1 MREATGMQQKSK
13 KASKGKGTKSNLRTP
28 IVVVMGHV
36 DHGKTSLL
44 DKIRGTAVA
53 KGEAGLITQHIG
65 ATEVPLDVVQEFCG
79 SRFGNEMQIPGLLF
93 IDTPGHHAFT
103 SMRSRGGSLADLA
116 VLIVDVNEGFQ
127 PQTIESLNIL
137 KRFKTPFVVAANK
150 MDRIGGWHSV
160 ANSPFSKSIKA
171 QNERVT
177 EVLDTRIY
185 ELVGELYK
193 YGFDADRYDRISDFT
208 RTIGIVPISAI
219 TGEGVPDLLLVL
231 VGLAQRFLKE
241 NLKLTASGP
250 GVGTILEVKE
260 EKGLGTTL
268 DVILYNG
275 EFNAG
280 DTIIVGTA
288 HEPTITKIRALLKPK
303 PLAEIRSEERF
314 LPVKNVV
321 AASGVKVAAPK
332 LENALAGSTIRV
344 VANAEE
350 AEILSKEL
358 KSELEAVRIDAEAE
372 GVILK
377 ADTIGSLE
385 ALVGELKAKN
395 IAIHFADV
403 GPISRRDV
411 IRAAAIKDPLLATIL
426 AFNVDI
432 LPDAINEIQKTSVPV
447 FSSDIIYTILE
458 SYEQWMDEQKM
469 KMEQER
475 LEAVIRPGAV
485 RLLPDC
491 VFRQSK
497 PAIVGVQIIGGVV
510 RTQVNLM
517 REDGANVGEVKGIQA
532 RNENVGSATVGQ
544 EVAISIDGPTVGR
557 QIHEGDILYVN
568 IPEKHARIV
577 ELELAPRLA
586 QDERE
591 VLEKFLEIKRKKDP
605 FWGR

>member
-1 MREATGMQQKSK
+1 MQQKSK
-13 KASKGKGTKSNLRTP
+13 KASKSKGNESNLRTP

-36 DHGKTSLL
+36 DHGKTTLL

-65 ATEVPLDVVQEFCG
+65 ATEVPLNVIQDFCG
-79 SRFGNEMQIPGLLF
+79 SHFGNEMQIPGLLF

-127 PQTIESLNIL
+127 PQTIESLSIL
-137 KRFKTPFVVAANK
+137 KRYKTPFVVAANK
-150 MDRIGGWHSV
+150 MDRIGGWHPT
-160 ANSPFSKSIKA
+160 ANAPFATSLKA

-177 EVLDTRIY
+177 EVLDTRLY

-193 YGFDADRYDRISDFT
+193 YGFDGDRYDRIGDFT
-208 RTIGIVPISAI
+208 RTVGIVPISAV
-219 TGEGVPDLLLVL
+219 TGEGVPDLLMILA
-231 VGLAQRFLKE
+231 GLAQRFLKD
-241 NLKLTASGP
+241 NLKLTATGP

-260 EKGLGTTL
+260 EKGLGVTL

-275 EFNAG
+275 EFNSG
-280 DTIIVGTA
+280 DTVIVGTA
-288 HEPTITKIRALLKPK
+288 HEPVVTKIRALLKPK

-314 LPVKNVV
+314 LPVKHVA
-321 AASGVKVAAPK
+321 AASGVKISAPK
-332 LENALAGSTIRV
+332 IENALAGSTIRV
-344 VANAEE
+344 VSSPEE
-350 AEILSKEL
+350 VEALSMEL
-358 KSELEAVRIDAEAE
+358 KSELEAVRIDTENE

-377 ADTIGSLE
+377 SDTLGSLE
-385 ALVGELKAKN
+385 ALVGELKARN
-395 IAIHFADV
+395 IPIHFADV

-411 IRAAAIKDPLLATIL
+411 IKAAAINDPLLSAVL
-426 AFNVDI
+426 GFNVDI
-432 LPDAINEIQKTSVPV
+432 LPDAITEIQKTNVPV
-447 FSSDIIYTILE
+447 FSSEIIYSIIE
-458 SYEQWMDEQKM
+458 NYEKWVEDQKM
-469 KMEQER
+469 KIEQER

-485 RLLPDC
+485 RILPDC

-497 PAIVGVQIIGGVV
+497 PAVVGVQVIGGIV

-517 REDGANVGEVKGIQA
+517 REDGANVGVVKGIQA
-532 RNENVGSATVGQ
+532 HNENQGSATVGQ

-577 ELELAPRLA
+577 EMELKPKLA
-586 QDERE
+586 EDERE
-591 VLEKFLEIKRKKDP
+591 VLEDFLEIKRKKDP

>member
-1 MREATGMQQKSK
+1 MQQQKSK
-13 KASKGKGTKSNLRTP
+13 KASKAKGNASNLRTP

-36 DHGKTSLL
+36 DHGKTTLL

-65 ATEVPLDVVQEFCG
+65 ATEVPLGVVQEFCG
-79 SRFGNEMQIPGLLF
+79 SHFGAEFQIPGLLF

-127 PQTIESLNIL
+127 PQTIESLSIL

-150 MDRIGGWHSV
+150 MDRIGGWHPISN
-160 ANSPFSKSIKA
+160 APFAKSLKA
-171 QNERVT
+171 QNDRVT
-177 EVLDTRIY
+177 EVLDTRVY

-193 YGFDADRYDRISDFT
+193 YGFDGDRYDRIPDFT
-208 RTIGIVPISAI
+208 KTVGIVPISAV
-219 TGEGVPDLLLVL
+219 TGEGVPDLLMVL
-231 VGLAQRFLKE
+231 VGLAQRFLKD

-280 DTIIVGTA
+280 DTVIVGTA
-288 HEPTITKIRALLKPK
+288 HEPVVTKIRALLKPK

-314 LPVKNVV
+314 LPVKHVV
-321 AASGVKVAAPK
+321 AASGVKVSAPK

-344 VANAEE
+344 VTSSEDAE
-350 AEILSKEL
+350 ALSKEL
-358 KSELEAVRIDAEAE
+358 KLELEAVRIDTENE

-385 ALVGELKAKN
+385 ALVGELKAKS
-395 IAIHFADV
+395 IPIHYADV

-411 IRAAAIKDPLLATIL
+411 IRASAINDPLLSAIWG
-426 AFNVDI
+426 FNVAI
-432 LPDAINEIQKTSVPV
+432 LPDAISEIQKTSVPV
-447 FSSDIIYTILE
+447 FSSDIIYSIIE
-458 SYEQWMDEQKM
+458 NYETWVEEQKM
-469 KMEQER
+469 KIEQER
-475 LEAVIRPGAV
+475 LEAVIRPGAF

-517 REDGANVGEVKGIQA
+517 RDDGANVGTVKGIQA
-532 RNENVGSATVGQ
+532 HNENVGSASVGQ

-577 ELELAPRLA
+577 ELELKPKLA
-586 QDERE
+586 EDERE
-591 VLEKFLEIKRKKDP
+591 VLEDFLEIKRKKDP

>member
-1 MREATGMQQKSK
+1 MQQKSK
-13 KASKGKGTKSNLRTP
+13 KAGKAKGKQSNLRTP

-36 DHGKTSLL
+36 DHGKTTLL

-65 ATEVPLDVVQEFCG
+65 ATEVPLDVVQDFCG
-79 SRFGNEMQIPGLLF
+79 SHFGKEIEIPGLLF

-127 PQTIESLNIL
+127 PQTIESLSIL

-150 MDRIGGWHSV
+150 MDRIGGWHTTTN
-160 ANSPFSKSIKA
+160 APFAKSLKV
-171 QNERVT
+171 QSERVS
-177 EVLDTRIY
+177 EILDTRLY

-193 YGFDADRYDRISDFT
+193 YGFDADRYDRITDFT
-208 RTIGIVPISAI
+208 RTVGIVPISAI
-219 TGEGVPDLLLVL
+219 TGEGVPDLLMIL
-231 VGLAQRFLKE
+231 VGLAQRFLKD
-241 NLKLTASGP
+241 NLQLTATGP

-275 EFNAG
+275 EFFAG
-280 DTIIVGTA
+280 DTVIVGTSR
-288 HEPTITKIRALLKPK
+288 EPLVTKIRALLKPK

-314 LPVKNVV
+314 LPVKHVS
-321 AASGVKVAAPK
+321 AASGVKVSAPK
-332 LENALAGSTIRV
+332 LDNALAGSTIRV
-344 VANAEE
+344 VSNPDEVE
-350 AEILSKEL
+350 ALSLEL
-358 KSELEAVRIDAEAE
+358 KSELDAVRIDTESE
-372 GVILK
+372 GLIIK
-377 ADTIGSLE
+377 SDTIGSLE
-385 ALVGELKAKN
+385 ALVGELKARD
-395 IAIHFADV
+395 IHIHYADV

-411 IRAAAIKDPLLATIL
+411 IRAAAINDPLLSAIL
-426 AFNVDI
+426 GFNVDI
-432 LPDAINEIQKTSVPV
+432 LPDALNEIQKTNVPV
-447 FSSDIIYTILE
+447 FSSDIIYTIIE
-458 SYEQWMDEQKM
+458 SYERWVEDQKN

-485 RLLPDC
+485 RILPDC

-497 PAIVGVQIIGGVV
+497 PAVVGVQVIGGIV

-517 REDGANVGEVKGIQA
+517 REDGANVGVIKGIQA
-532 RNENVGSATVGQ
+532 HNENQGSATVGQ

-577 ELELAPRLA
+577 ELELKPKLA
-586 QDERE
+586 EDERE
-591 VLEKFLEIKRKKDP
+591 VLENFLEIKRKKDP

>member
-1 MREATGMQQKSK
+1 MQQKSK
-13 KASKGKGTKSNLRTP
+13 KTSKSKGNESSLRTP

-36 DHGKTSLL
+36 DHGKTTLL

-65 ATEVPLDVVQEFCG
+65 ATEVPLNVIQDFFG
-79 SRFGNEMQIPGLLF
+79 SHFGNEMQIPGLLF

-127 PQTIESLNIL
+127 PQTIESLSIL
-137 KRFKTPFVVAANK
+137 KRYKTPFVVAANK
-150 MDRIGGWHSV
+150 MDRIGGWHPT
-160 ANSPFSKSIKA
+160 ANAPFATSLKA

-177 EVLDTRIY
+177 EVLDTRLY

-193 YGFDADRYDRISDFT
+193 YGFDGDRYDRIGDFT
-208 RTIGIVPISAI
+208 RTVGIVPISAV
-219 TGEGVPDLLLVL
+219 TGEGVPDLLMILA
-231 VGLAQRFLKE
+231 GLAQRFLKD
-241 NLKLTASGP
+241 NLKLTATGP

-260 EKGLGTTL
+260 EKGLGVTL

-275 EFNAG
+275 EFNTG
-280 DTIIVGTA
+280 DTVIIGTA
-288 HEPTITKIRALLKPK
+288 HEPVVTKIRALLKPR

-314 LPVKNVV
+314 LPVKHVA
-321 AASGVKVAAPK
+321 AASGVKISAPK
-332 LENALAGSTIRV
+332 IENALAGSTIRV
-344 VANAEE
+344 VTSPEE
-350 AEILSKEL
+350 VEALSMEL
-358 KSELEAVRIDAEAE
+358 KSELEAVRIDTENE

-377 ADTIGSLE
+377 SDTLGSLE
-385 ALVGELKAKN
+385 ALVGELKARN
-395 IAIHFADV
+395 IPIHFADV

-411 IRAAAIKDPLLATIL
+411 IKAAAINDPLLSAVL
-426 AFNVDI
+426 GFNVDI
-432 LPDAINEIQKTSVPV
+432 LPDAITEIQKTNVPV
-447 FSSDIIYTILE
+447 FSSEIIYSIIE
-458 SYEQWMDEQKM
+458 NYEKWVEDQKM
-469 KMEQER
+469 KIEQER

-485 RLLPDC
+485 RILPDC

-497 PAIVGVQIIGGVV
+497 PAVVGVQVIGGIV

-517 REDGANVGEVKGIQA
+517 REDGANVGVVKGIQA
-532 RNENVGSATVGQ
+532 HNENQGSATVGQ

-577 ELELAPRLA
+577 EMELKPKLA
-586 QDERE
+586 EDERE
-591 VLEKFLEIKRKKDP
+591 VLENFLEIKRKKDP

>member
-1 MREATGMQQKSK
+1 MQQKSK
-13 KASKGKGTKSNLRTP
+13 KAGKAKGKQSNLRTP

-36 DHGKTSLL
+36 DHGKTTLL

-65 ATEVPLDVVQEFCG
+65 ATEVPLDVVQDFCG
-79 SRFGNEMQIPGLLF
+79 SHFGKEIEIPGLLF

-127 PQTIESLNIL
+127 PQTIESLSIL

-150 MDRIGGWHSV
+150 MDRIGGWHTTTN
-160 ANSPFSKSIKA
+160 APFAKSLKV
-171 QNERVT
+171 QSERVS
-177 EVLDTRIY
+177 EILDTRLY

-193 YGFDADRYDRISDFT
+193 YGFDADRYDRITDFT
-208 RTIGIVPISAI
+208 RTVGIVPISAI
-219 TGEGVPDLLLVL
+219 TGEGVPDLLMIL
-231 VGLAQRFLKE
+231 VGLAQRFLKD
-241 NLKLTASGP
+241 NLQLTATGP

-275 EFNAG
+275 EFFAG
-280 DTIIVGTA
+280 DTVIVGTSR
-288 HEPTITKIRALLKPK
+288 EPLVTKIRALLKPK

-314 LPVKNVV
+314 LPVKHVS
-321 AASGVKVAAPK
+321 AASGVKVSAPK
-332 LENALAGSTIRV
+332 LDNALAGSTIRV
-344 VANAEE
+344 VSNPDEVE
-350 AEILSKEL
+350 ALSLEL
-358 KSELEAVRIDAEAE
+358 KSELDAVRIDTESE
-372 GVILK
+372 GLIIK
-377 ADTIGSLE
+377 SDTIGSLE
-385 ALVGELKAKN
+385 ALVGELKARD
-395 IAIHFADV
+395 IHIHYADV

-411 IRAAAIKDPLLATIL
+411 IRAAAINDPLLSAIL
-426 AFNVDI
+426 GFNVDI
-432 LPDAINEIQKTSVPV
+432 LPDALNEILKTNVPV
-447 FSSDIIYTILE
+447 FSSDIIYTIIE
-458 SYEQWMDEQKM
+458 SYERWVEDQKN

-485 RLLPDC
+485 RILPDC

-497 PAIVGVQIIGGVV
+497 PAVVGVQVIGGIV

-517 REDGANVGEVKGIQA
+517 REDGANVGVIKGIQA
-532 RNENVGSATVGQ
+532 HNENQGSATVGQ
-544 EVAISIDGPTVGR
+544 EVAVSIDGPTVGR

-577 ELELAPRLA
+577 ELELKPKLA
-586 QDERE
+586 EDERE
-591 VLEKFLEIKRKKDP
+591 VLENFLEIKRKKDP

>member
-1 MREATGMQQKSK
+1 MQQKSK
-13 KASKGKGTKSNLRTP
+13 KAGKAKGKQSNLRTP

-36 DHGKTSLL
+36 DHGKTTLL

-65 ATEVPLDVVQEFCG
+65 ATEVPLDVVQDFCG
-79 SRFGNEMQIPGLLF
+79 SHFGKEIEIPGLLF

-127 PQTIESLNIL
+127 PQTIESLSIL

-150 MDRIGGWHSV
+150 MDRIGGWHTTTN
-160 ANSPFSKSIKA
+160 APFAKSLKV
-171 QNERVT
+171 QSERVT
-177 EVLDTRIY
+177 EVLDTRLY

-193 YGFDADRYDRISDFT
+193 YGFDADRYDRITDFT
-208 RTIGIVPISAI
+208 RTVGIVPISAI
-219 TGEGVPDLLLVL
+219 TGEGVPDLLMIL
-231 VGLAQRFLKE
+231 VGLAQRFLKD
-241 NLKLTASGP
+241 NLQLTATGP

-275 EFNAG
+275 EFFAG
-280 DTIIVGTA
+280 DTVIVGTSR
-288 HEPTITKIRALLKPK
+288 EPLVTKIRALLKPK
-303 PLAEIRSEERF
+303 PLTEIRSEERF
-314 LPVKNVV
+314 MPVKHVS
-321 AASGVKVAAPK
+321 AASGVKVSAPK
-332 LENALAGSTIRV
+332 LDNALAGSTIRV
-344 VANAEE
+344 VSNPDEVE
-350 AEILSKEL
+350 ALSLEL
-358 KSELEAVRIDAEAE
+358 KSELDAVRIDTENE
-372 GVILK
+372 GLIIK
-377 ADTIGSLE
+377 SDTIGSLE
-385 ALVGELKAKN
+385 ALVGELKARD
-395 IAIHFADV
+395 IHIHYADV

-411 IRAAAIKDPLLATIL
+411 IRAAAINDPLLSAIL
-426 AFNVDI
+426 GFNVDI
-432 LPDAINEIQKTSVPV
+432 LPDALNEIQKTNVPV
-447 FSSDIIYTILE
+447 FSSDIIYTIIE
-458 SYEQWMDEQKM
+458 SYERWVEDQKN

-485 RLLPDC
+485 RILPDC

-497 PAIVGVQIIGGVV
+497 PAVVGVQVIGGIV

-517 REDGANVGEVKGIQA
+517 REDGANVGVIKGIQA
-532 RNENVGSATVGQ
+532 HNENQGSATVGQ

-577 ELELAPRLA
+577 ELELKPKLA
-586 QDERE
+586 EDERE
-591 VLEKFLEIKRKKDP
+591 VLENFLEIKRKKDP

>member
-1 MREATGMQQKSK
+1 MQQKSK
-13 KASKGKGTKSNLRTP
+13 KAGKAKGKQSNLRTP

-36 DHGKTSLL
+36 DHGKTTLL

-65 ATEVPLDVVQEFCG
+65 ATEVPLDVVQDFCG
-79 SRFGNEMQIPGLLF
+79 SHFGKEIEIPGLLF

-127 PQTIESLNIL
+127 PQTIESLSIL

-150 MDRIGGWHSV
+150 MDRIGGWHTTTN
-160 ANSPFSKSIKA
+160 APFAKSLKV
-171 QNERVT
+171 QSERVS
-177 EVLDTRIY
+177 EILDTRLY

-193 YGFDADRYDRISDFT
+193 YGFDADRYDRITDFT
-208 RTIGIVPISAI
+208 RTVGIVPISAI
-219 TGEGVPDLLLVL
+219 TGEGVPDLLMIL
-231 VGLAQRFLKE
+231 VGLAQRFLKD
-241 NLKLTASGP
+241 NLQLTATGP

-275 EFNAG
+275 EFFAG
-280 DTIIVGTA
+280 DTVIVGTSR
-288 HEPTITKIRALLKPK
+288 EPLVTKIRALLKPK

-314 LPVKNVV
+314 LPVKHVS
-321 AASGVKVAAPK
+321 AASGVKVSAPK
-332 LENALAGSTIRV
+332 LDNALAGSTIRV
-344 VANAEE
+344 VSNPDEVE
-350 AEILSKEL
+350 ALSLEL
-358 KSELEAVRIDAEAE
+358 KSELDAVRIDTENE
-372 GVILK
+372 GLIIK
-377 ADTIGSLE
+377 SDTIGSLE
-385 ALVGELKAKN
+385 ALVGELKARD
-395 IAIHFADV
+395 IHIHYADL

-411 IRAAAIKDPLLATIL
+411 IRAAAINDPLLSAIL
-426 AFNVDI
+426 GFNVDI
-432 LPDAINEIQKTSVPV
+432 LPDALNEIQKTNVPV
-447 FSSDIIYTILE
+447 FSSDIIYTIIE
-458 SYEQWMDEQKM
+458 SYERWVEDQKN

-485 RLLPDC
+485 RILPDC

-497 PAIVGVQIIGGVV
+497 PAVVGVQVIGGIV

-517 REDGANVGEVKGIQA
+517 REDGANVGVIKGIQA
-532 RNENVGSATVGQ
+532 HNENQGSATVGQ

-577 ELELAPRLA
+577 ELELKPKLA
-586 QDERE
+586 EDERE
-591 VLEKFLEIKRKKDP
+591 VLENFLEIKRKKDP

>member
-1 MREATGMQQKSK
+1 MQQKSK
-13 KASKGKGTKSNLRTP
+13 KASKTKGAMSNLRTP

-36 DHGKTSLL
+36 DHGKTTLL

-53 KGEAGLITQHIG
+53 EGEAGYITQHIG
-65 ATEVPLDVVQEFCG
+65 ATEVPLSVVQDFCG
-79 SRFGNEMQIPGLLF
+79 SHFGAEMQVPGLLF

-127 PQTIESLNIL
+127 PQTIESLSIL

-150 MDRIGGWHSV
+150 MDRIGGWLPV
-160 ANSPFSKSIKA
+160 KNAPFSKSIKA
-171 QNERVT
+171 QSARVT
-177 EVLDTRIY
+177 EELDKRIY

-193 YGFDADRYDRISDFT
+193 YGFDGDRYDRITDFT
-208 RTIGIVPISAI
+208 RTIGIVPISAV
-219 TGEGVPDLLLVL
+219 TGEGVPDLLMIL
-231 VGLAQRFLKE
+231 VGLAQRFLRE

-250 GVGTILEVKE
+250 GIGTILEVKE
-260 EKGLGTTL
+260 ERGLGTTL

-275 EFNAG
+275 EISAG
-280 DTIIVGTA
+280 DTVIVGTA
-288 HEPTITKIRALLKPK
+288 RDPVVTKIRALLKPK
-303 PLAEIRSEERF
+303 PLAEIRSDERF
-314 LPVKNVV
+314 TPVKHVV
-321 AASGVKVAAPK
+321 AASGIKVAAPK

-344 VANAEE
+344 VSSTEE
-350 AEILSKEL
+350 IEALSKEL
-358 KSELEAVRIDAEAE
+358 RSELEAVRIDTEQE
-372 GVILK
+372 GVVLK

-385 ALVGELKAKN
+385 ALVGELGAKK
-395 IAIHFADV
+395 ILIHYADV

-411 IRAAAIKDPLLATIL
+411 IRAGAIKDPLLSVIMG
-426 AFNVDI
+426 FNVDI
-432 LPDAINEIQKTSVPV
+432 LPDALSEIQRADVPV
-447 FSSDIIYTILE
+447 FSSNIIYSIIE
-458 SYEQWMDEQKM
+458 NYEQWLEEQKM
-469 KMEQER
+469 RIEQER

-497 PAIVGVQIIGGVV
+497 PAIVGVQVIGGVI

-517 REDGANVGEVKGIQA
+517 REDGANVGVVKGIQA
-532 RNENVGSATVGQ
+532 HNENAGSATVGQ

-577 ELELAPRLA
+577 ELELKPKLSE
-586 QDERE
+586 DERE
-591 VLEKFLEIKRKKDP
+591 VLDNFLDIKRKKDA

>member
-1 MREATGMQQKSK
+1 MQQKSK
-13 KASKGKGTKSNLRTP
+13 KTSKSKGNESSLRTP

-36 DHGKTSLL
+36 DHGKTTLL

-65 ATEVPLDVVQEFCG
+65 ATEVPLNVIQDFCG
-79 SRFGNEMQIPGLLF
+79 SHFGNEMQIPGLLF

-127 PQTIESLNIL
+127 PQTIESLSIL
-137 KRFKTPFVVAANK
+137 KRYKTPFVVAANK
-150 MDRIGGWHSV
+150 MDRIGGWHPT
-160 ANSPFSKSIKA
+160 ANAPFATSLKA

-177 EVLDTRIY
+177 EVLDTRLY

-193 YGFDADRYDRISDFT
+193 YGFDGDRYDRIGDFT
-208 RTIGIVPISAI
+208 RTVGIVPISAV
-219 TGEGVPDLLLVL
+219 TGEGVPDLLMILA
-231 VGLAQRFLKE
+231 GLAQRFLKD
-241 NLKLTASGP
+241 NLKLTATGP

-260 EKGLGTTL
+260 EKGLGVTL

-275 EFNAG
+275 EFNSG
-280 DTIIVGTA
+280 DTVIVGTA
-288 HEPTITKIRALLKPK
+288 HEPVVTKIRALLKPK

-314 LPVKNVV
+314 LPVKHVA
-321 AASGVKVAAPK
+321 AASGVKISAPK
-332 LENALAGSTIRV
+332 IENALAGSTIRV
-344 VANAEE
+344 VTSPEE
-350 AEILSKEL
+350 VEALSLEL
-358 KSELEAVRIDAEAE
+358 KSELEAVRIDTENE

-377 ADTIGSLE
+377 SDTLGSLE
-385 ALVGELKAKN
+385 ALVGELKARK
-395 IAIHFADV
+395 IPIHYADV

-411 IRAAAIKDPLLATIL
+411 IKAAAINDPLLSAVMG
-426 AFNVDI
+426 FNVDI
-432 LPDAINEIQKTSVPV
+432 LPDAITEIQKTNVPV
-447 FSSDIIYTILE
+447 FSSEIIYSIIE
-458 SYEQWMDEQKM
+458 NYEKWVEDQKM
-469 KMEQER
+469 KIEQER

-485 RLLPDC
+485 RILPDC

-497 PAIVGVQIIGGVV
+497 PAVVGVQVIGGIV

-517 REDGANVGEVKGIQA
+517 REDGANVGVVKGIQA
-532 RNENVGSATVGQ
+532 HNENQGSATVGQ

-577 ELELAPRLA
+577 EMELKPKLA
-586 QDERE
+586 EDERE
-591 VLEKFLEIKRKKDP
+591 VLEDFLEIKRKKDP

>member
-1 MREATGMQQKSK
+1 MQPKSK
-13 KASKGKGTKSNLRTP
+13 KASKSKGNESSLRTP

-36 DHGKTSLL
+36 DHGKTTLL

-65 ATEVPLDVVQEFCG
+65 ATEVPLNVIQDFCG
-79 SRFGNEMQIPGLLF
+79 SHFGNEMQIPGLLF

-127 PQTIESLNIL
+127 PQTIESLSIL
-137 KRFKTPFVVAANK
+137 KRYKTPFVVAANK
-150 MDRIGGWHSV
+150 MDRIGGWHPT
-160 ANSPFSKSIKA
+160 ANAPFATSLKA

-177 EVLDTRIY
+177 EELDTRLY

-193 YGFDADRYDRISDFT
+193 YGFDGDRYDRIGDFT
-208 RTIGIVPISAI
+208 RTVGIVPISAV
-219 TGEGVPDLLLVL
+219 TGEGVPDLLMILA
-231 VGLAQRFLKE
+231 GLAQRFLKD
-241 NLKLTASGP
+241 NLKLTATGP

-260 EKGLGTTL
+260 EKGLGVTL

-275 EFNAG
+275 EFNSG
-280 DTIIVGTA
+280 DTVIVGTA
-288 HEPTITKIRALLKPK
+288 HEPVVTKIRALLKPK

-314 LPVKNVV
+314 LPVKHVA
-321 AASGVKVAAPK
+321 AASGVKISAPK
-332 LENALAGSTIRV
+332 IENALAGSTIRV
-344 VANAEE
+344 VTSPEE
-350 AEILSKEL
+350 VEALSMEL
-358 KSELEAVRIDAEAE
+358 KSELEAVRIDTENE

-377 ADTIGSLE
+377 SDTLGSLE
-385 ALVGELKAKN
+385 ALVGELKARK
-395 IAIHFADV
+395 IPIHYADV

-411 IRAAAIKDPLLATIL
+411 IKAAAINDPLLSAVMG
-426 AFNVDI
+426 FNVDI
-432 LPDAINEIQKTSVPV
+432 LPDAITEIQKTNVPV
-447 FSSDIIYTILE
+447 FSSEIIYSIIE
-458 SYEQWMDEQKM
+458 NYEKWVEDQKM

-485 RLLPDC
+485 RILPDC

-497 PAIVGVQIIGGVV
+497 PAVVGVQVIGGIV

-517 REDGANVGEVKGIQA
+517 REDGANVGVVKGIQA
-532 RNENVGSATVGQ
+532 HNENQGSATVGQ

-577 ELELAPRLA
+577 EMELKPKLA
-586 QDERE
+586 EDERE
-591 VLEKFLEIKRKKDP
+591 VLEDFLEIKRKKDP

>member
-1 MREATGMQQKSK
+1 MQQKSK
-13 KASKGKGTKSNLRTP
+13 RASKASGTDSNLRTP

-36 DHGKTSLL
+36 DHGKTTLL

-53 KGEAGLITQHIG
+53 KGEAGRITQHIG
-65 ATEVPLDVVQEFCG
+65 ATEVPLVVVQEFCG
-79 SRFGNEMQIPGLLF
+79 SHFGAEFQVPGLLF

-116 VLIVDVNEGFQ
+116 VLIVDINEGFQ
-127 PQTIESLNIL
+127 PQTIESLTIL

-150 MDRIGGWHSV
+150 MDRIGGWLPV
-160 ANSPFSKSIKA
+160 PNAPFARSLKA
-171 QNERVT
+171 QSNRVV
-177 EVLDTRIY
+177 EELDTRLY

-193 YGFDADRYDRISDFT
+193 YGFDADRYDRIPDFT
-208 RTIGIVPISAI
+208 RTVGIVPISAI
-219 TGEGVPDLLLVL
+219 TGEGVPDLLLIL
-231 VGLAQRFLKE
+231 VGLAQKFLKD

-260 EKGLGTTL
+260 ERGLGTTL

-275 EFNAG
+275 EFKSG
-280 DTIIVGTA
+280 DTVIVGTA
-288 HEPTITKIRALLKPK
+288 HEPVITKIRALLKPK

-314 LPVKNVV
+314 LPVKHVV

-332 LENALAGSTIRV
+332 LESALAGSTIRV
-344 VANAEE
+344 VVSSEDIDVLTEE
-350 AEILSKEL
+350 I
-358 KSELEAVRIDAEAE
+358 KSELEAVRIDTENE

-395 IAIHFADV
+395 ISIHFADV

-411 IRAAAIKDPLLATIL
+411 IRAAAIRDPLYSTIL
-426 AFNVDI
+426 AFNVAI
-432 LPDAINEIQKTSVPV
+432 LPDALSEIQKTNVPV

-458 SYEQWMDEQKM
+458 SYDGWVEEQKM
-469 KMEQER
+469 RMEQER

-497 PAIVGVQIIGGVV
+497 PAIVGVQVIGGVV

-517 REDGANVGEVKGIQA
+517 REDGANVGAVKGIQA
-532 RNENVGSATVGQ
+532 HNENQSSATVGQ

-577 ELELAPRLA
+577 ELELKSRLSE
-586 QDERE
+586 DERE
-591 VLEKFLEIKRKKDP
+591 VLESFLEIKRKKDA

>member
-1 MREATGMQQKSK
+1 MQQKSK
-13 KASKGKGTKSNLRTP
+13 KSGKGMGNDSNLRTP

-36 DHGKTSLL
+36 DHGKTTLL

-65 ATEVPLDVVQEFCG
+65 ATEVPLNVVQDFCG
-79 SRFGNEMQIPGLLF
+79 SRFGGEFQVPGLLF

-116 VLIVDVNEGFQ
+116 VLIVDLNEGFQ
-127 PQTIESLNIL
+127 PQTIESLGIL

-150 MDRIGGWHSV
+150 MDRIGGWRPTPN
-160 ANSPFSKSIKA
+160 APFAKSMKA
-171 QNERVT
+171 QSERVV
-177 EVLDTRIY
+177 EELDTRIY

-193 YGFDADRYDRISDFT
+193 YGFDGDRYDRIPDFT
-208 RTIGIVPISAI
+208 KTVGIVPISAV
-219 TGEGVPDLLLVL
+219 TGEGVPDLLLIL
-231 VGLAQRFLKE
+231 VGLAQKFLKE
-241 NLKLTASGP
+241 NLKLTSSGP

-260 EKGLGTTL
+260 ERGLGTTL

-275 EFNAG
+275 EFRSG
-280 DTIIVGTA
+280 DTVIVGTA
-288 HEPTITKIRALLKPK
+288 HEPVITKIRALLKPK

-314 LPVKNVV
+314 LPVKHVV
-321 AASGVKVAAPK
+321 AASGVKVSAPK

-344 VANAEE
+344 VASPEE
-350 AEILSKEL
+350 IETLTQEL
-358 KSELEAVRIDAEAE
+358 KSELEAVRVDAEVE

-395 IAIHFADV
+395 VAIHFADV

-411 IRAAAIKDPLLATIL
+411 IRAAAIKDPLLSVIL
-426 AFNVDI
+426 AFNVEI
-432 LPDAINEIQKTSVPV
+432 LPDAISEIQKTNVPV
-447 FSSDIIYTILE
+447 FPSDIIYTIIENYDAWL
-458 SYEQWMDEQKM
+458 DEQKM
-469 KMEQER
+469 RIEQER

-497 PAIVGVQIIGGVV
+497 PAIVGVQVVGGIV

-532 RNENVGSATVGQ
+532 HNENVGSATVGQ

-577 ELELAPRLA
+577 ELELKPKLA
-586 QDERE
+586 EDERE
-591 VLEKFLEIKRKKDP
+591 VLEDFLEIKRKKDP

>member
-1 MREATGMQQKSK
+1 MQPKSK
-13 KASKGKGTKSNLRTP
+13 KASKSKGNESSLRTP

-36 DHGKTSLL
+36 DHGKTTLL

-65 ATEVPLDVVQEFCG
+65 ATEVPLEVIQDFCG
-79 SRFGNEMQIPGLLF
+79 SHFGNEMQIPGLLF

-127 PQTIESLNIL
+127 PQTIESLSIL
-137 KRFKTPFVVAANK
+137 KRYKTPFVVAANK
-150 MDRIGGWHSV
+150 MDRIGGWHPT
-160 ANSPFSKSIKA
+160 ANAPFATSLKA

-177 EVLDTRIY
+177 EVLDTRLY

-193 YGFDADRYDRISDFT
+193 YGFDGDRYDRIGDFT
-208 RTIGIVPISAI
+208 RTVGIVPISAV
-219 TGEGVPDLLLVL
+219 TGEGVPDLLMILA
-231 VGLAQRFLKE
+231 GLAQRFLKD
-241 NLKLTASGP
+241 NLKLTATGP

-260 EKGLGTTL
+260 EKGLGVTL

-275 EFNAG
+275 EFNTG
-280 DTIIVGTA
+280 DTVIVGTA
-288 HEPTITKIRALLKPK
+288 HEPVVTKIRALLKPK

-314 LPVKNVV
+314 LPVKHVA
-321 AASGVKVAAPK
+321 AASGVKISAPK
-332 LENALAGSTIRV
+332 IENALAGSTIRV
-344 VANAEE
+344 VSSPEE
-350 AEILSKEL
+350 VEALSMEL
-358 KSELEAVRIDAEAE
+358 KSELEAVRIDTENE

-377 ADTIGSLE
+377 SDTLGSLE
-385 ALVGELKAKN
+385 ALVGELKARK
-395 IAIHFADV
+395 IPIHFADV

-411 IRAAAIKDPLLATIL
+411 IKAAAINDPLLSAVMG
-426 AFNVDI
+426 FNVDI
-432 LPDAINEIQKTSVPV
+432 LPDAITEIQKTNVPV
-447 FSSDIIYTILE
+447 FSSEIIYSIIE
-458 SYEQWMDEQKM
+458 NYEKWVEDQKM
-469 KMEQER
+469 KIEQER

-485 RLLPDC
+485 RILPDC

-497 PAIVGVQIIGGVV
+497 PAVVGVQVIGGIV

-517 REDGANVGEVKGIQA
+517 REDGANVGVVKGIQA
-532 RNENVGSATVGQ
+532 HNENQGSATVGQ

-577 ELELAPRLA
+577 EMELKPKLA

-591 VLEKFLEIKRKKDP
+591 VLEDFLEIKRKKDP

>member
-1 MREATGMQQKSK
+1 MQQKSK
-13 KASKGKGTKSNLRTP
+13 KASKSKGNESNLRTP

-36 DHGKTSLL
+36 DHGKTTLL

-65 ATEVPLDVVQEFCG
+65 ATEVPLNVIQDFCG
-79 SRFGNEMQIPGLLF
+79 SHFGNEMQIPGLLF

-127 PQTIESLNIL
+127 PQTIESLSIL
-137 KRFKTPFVVAANK
+137 KRYKTPFVVAANK
-150 MDRIGGWHSV
+150 MDRIGGWHPT
-160 ANSPFSKSIKA
+160 ANAPFATSLKA

-177 EVLDTRIY
+177 EVLDTRLY

-193 YGFDADRYDRISDFT
+193 YGFDGDRYDRIGDFT
-208 RTIGIVPISAI
+208 RTVGIVPISAV
-219 TGEGVPDLLLVL
+219 TGEGVPDLLMILA
-231 VGLAQRFLKE
+231 GLAKRFLKD
-241 NLKLTASGP
+241 NLKLTATGP

-260 EKGLGTTL
+260 EKGLGVTL

-275 EFNAG
+275 EFNSG
-280 DTIIVGTA
+280 DTVIVGTA
-288 HEPTITKIRALLKPK
+288 HEPVVTKIRALLKPK

-314 LPVKNVV
+314 LPVKHVA
-321 AASGVKVAAPK
+321 AASGVKISAPK
-332 LENALAGSTIRV
+332 IENALAGSTIRV
-344 VANAEE
+344 VSSPEE
-350 AEILSKEL
+350 VEALSLEL
-358 KSELEAVRIDAEAE
+358 KSELEAVRIDTENE

-377 ADTIGSLE
+377 SDTLGSLE
-385 ALVGELKAKN
+385 ALVGELKARN
-395 IAIHFADV
+395 IHIHFADV

-411 IRAAAIKDPLLATIL
+411 IRAAAINDPLLSAVL
-426 AFNVDI
+426 GFNVDI
-432 LPDAINEIQKTSVPV
+432 LPDAITEIQKTNVPV
-447 FSSDIIYTILE
+447 FSSEIIYSIIE
-458 SYEQWMDEQKM
+458 NYEKWVEDQKM
-469 KMEQER
+469 KIEQER

-485 RLLPDC
+485 RILQDC

-497 PAIVGVQIIGGVV
+497 PAVVGVQVIGGIV

-517 REDGANVGEVKGIQA
+517 REDGANVGVVKGIQA
-532 RNENVGSATVGQ
+532 HNENQGSATVGQ

-577 ELELAPRLA
+577 EMELKPKLA
-586 QDERE
+586 EDERE
-591 VLEKFLEIKRKKDP
+591 VLEDFLEIKRKKDP

>member
-1 MREATGMQQKSK
+1 MQQKSK
-13 KASKGKGTKSNLRTP
+13 KARKGNESNLRTP

-65 ATEVPLDVVQEFCG
+65 ATEVPLGVVQEFCG
-79 SRFGNEMQIPGLLF
+79 SRFGGEMQVPGLLF

-127 PQTIESLNIL
+127 PQTIESLTIL
-137 KRFKTPFVVAANK
+137 KRFKTPFVIAANK
-150 MDRIGGWHSV
+150 MDRIGGWHAV
-160 ANSPFSKSIKA
+160 TNAPFAKSIKT
-171 QNERVT
+171 QNDRVIET
-177 EVLDTRIY
+177 LDTNIY

-208 RTIGIVPISAI
+208 RTVGIVPISAI
-219 TGEGVPDLLLVL
+219 TGEGVPDLLMVL

-275 EFNAG
+275 EFNSG

-288 HEPTITKIRALLKPK
+288 HEPIITKIRALLKPK
-303 PLAEIRSEERF
+303 PLAEIRSDERF
-314 LPVKNVV
+314 LPVKHVV

-332 LENALAGSTIRV
+332 LENALAGSSIRV
-344 VANAEE
+344 VTTAEE
-350 AEILSKEL
+350 AEVLSKEL

-385 ALVGELKAKN
+385 ALVGELKAKK
-395 IAIHFADV
+395 IAIHYADV

-411 IRAAAIKDPLLATIL
+411 IRAAAIKDPLLASIL
-426 AFNVDI
+426 AFNVTI
-432 LPDAINEIQKTSVPV
+432 LPDAMSEIQKTNVPV
-447 FSSDIIYTILE
+447 FCSDIIYSILE
-458 SYEQWMDEQKM
+458 SYEQWMENQKM
-469 KMEQER
+469 RIEQER

-497 PAIVGVQIIGGVV
+497 PAIVGVQIIGGVI
-510 RTQVNLM
+510 RTQLNLM

-577 ELELAPRLA
+577 ELELKPKLA
-586 QDERE
+586 EDERE

>member
-1 MREATGMQQKSK
+1 MQPKSK
-13 KASKGKGTKSNLRTP
+13 KASKSKGNESSLRTP

-36 DHGKTSLL
+36 DHGKTTLL

-65 ATEVPLDVVQEFCG
+65 ATEVPLDVIQDFCG
-79 SRFGNEMQIPGLLF
+79 SHFGNEMHIPGLLF

-127 PQTIESLNIL
+127 PQTIESLSIL
-137 KRFKTPFVVAANK
+137 KRYKTPFVVAANK
-150 MDRIGGWHSV
+150 MDRIGGWHPT
-160 ANSPFSKSIKA
+160 ANAPFATSLKA

-177 EVLDTRIY
+177 EVLDTRLY

-193 YGFDADRYDRISDFT
+193 YGFDGDRYDRIGDFT
-208 RTIGIVPISAI
+208 RTVGIVPISAV
-219 TGEGVPDLLLVL
+219 TGEGVPDLLMILA
-231 VGLAQRFLKE
+231 GLAQRFLKD
-241 NLKLTASGP
+241 NLKLTATGP

-260 EKGLGTTL
+260 EKGLGVTL

-275 EFNAG
+275 EFNSG
-280 DTIIVGTA
+280 DTVIVGTA
-288 HEPTITKIRALLKPK
+288 HEPVVTKIRALLKPK

-314 LPVKNVV
+314 LPVKHVA
-321 AASGVKVAAPK
+321 AASGVKISAPK
-332 LENALAGSTIRV
+332 IENALAGSTIRV
-344 VANAEE
+344 VSSPEE
-350 AEILSKEL
+350 VEALSMEL
-358 KSELEAVRIDAEAE
+358 KSELEAVRIDTENE

-377 ADTIGSLE
+377 SDTLGSLE
-385 ALVGELKAKN
+385 ALVGELKARK
-395 IAIHFADV
+395 IPIHFADV

-411 IRAAAIKDPLLATIL
+411 IKAAAINDPLLSAVMG
-426 AFNVDI
+426 FNVDI
-432 LPDAINEIQKTSVPV
+432 LPDAITEIQKTNVPV
-447 FSSDIIYTILE
+447 FSSEIIYSIIE
-458 SYEQWMDEQKM
+458 NYEKWVEDQKM
-469 KMEQER
+469 KIEQER

-485 RLLPDC
+485 RILPDC

-497 PAIVGVQIIGGVV
+497 PAVVGVQVIGGIV

-517 REDGANVGEVKGIQA
+517 REDGANVGVVKGIQA
-532 RNENVGSATVGQ
+532 HNENQGSATVGQ

-577 ELELAPRLA
+577 EMELKPKLA
-586 QDERE
+586 EDERE
-591 VLEKFLEIKRKKDP
+591 VLEDFLEIKRKKDP

>member
-1 MREATGMQQKSK
+1 MPQKSK
-13 KASKGKGTKSNLRTP
+13 KSGKGKGEQSNLRTP

-79 SRFGNEMQIPGLLF
+79 SHFGKDMQIPGLLF

-127 PQTIESLNIL
+127 PQTIESLTIL

-150 MDRIGGWHSV
+150 MDRIGGWHPL
-160 ANSPFSKSIKA
+160 ANAPFARSFKA
-171 QNERVT
+171 QNERVC

-193 YGFDADRYDRISDFT
+193 HGFDADRYDRISDFT

-231 VGLAQRFLKE
+231 VGLAQRFLKD
-241 NLKLTASGP
+241 NLQLTATGA

-275 EFNAG
+275 EFNSG

-288 HEPTITKIRALLKPK
+288 HEPILTKIRALLKPK
-303 PLAEIRSEERF
+303 PLSEIRSEERF
-314 LPVKNVV
+314 LPVKHVA

-332 LENALAGSTIRV
+332 LESALAGSTIRV
-344 VANAEE
+344 VTSTEE
-350 AEILSKEL
+350 AEALSQEL

-372 GVILK
+372 GIILK

-385 ALVGELKAKN
+385 AMVGELKAKSV
-395 IAIHFADV
+395 AIHYADV
-403 GPISRRDV
+403 GPVSRRDV
-411 IRAAAIKDPLLATIL
+411 IRAAAIKEPLLSAIL
-426 AFNVDI
+426 AFNVQI
-432 LPDAINEIQKTSVPV
+432 LPDALSEIQKTNVPV

-458 SYEQWMDEQKM
+458 SYEQWVEEQKM
-469 KMEQER
+469 KIEQAR

-497 PAIVGVQIIGGVV
+497 PAIVGVQIIGGVI
-510 RTQVNLM
+510 RTQINLM

-577 ELELAPRLA
+577 EMELKPKLA
-586 QDERE
+586 EEERE
-591 VLEKFLEIKRKKDP
+591 VLEKFLEIKRKKDA

>member
-1 MREATGMQQKSK
+1 MQQKSK
-13 KASKGKGTKSNLRTP
+13 KASKLKGNESSLRTP

-36 DHGKTSLL
+36 DHGKTTLL

-65 ATEVPLDVVQEFCG
+65 ATEVPLDVIQDFCG
-79 SRFGNEMQIPGLLF
+79 SHFGNEMQIPGLLF

-127 PQTIESLNIL
+127 PQTIESLGIL
-137 KRFKTPFVVAANK
+137 KRYKTPFVVAANK
-150 MDRIGGWHSV
+150 MDRIGGWHPT
-160 ANSPFSKSIKA
+160 ANAPFATSLKA

-177 EVLDTRIY
+177 EVLDTRLY

-193 YGFDADRYDRISDFT
+193 YGFDGDRYDRIGDFT
-208 RTIGIVPISAI
+208 RTVGIVPISAV
-219 TGEGVPDLLLVL
+219 TGEGVPDLLMILA
-231 VGLAQRFLKE
+231 GLAQRFLKD
-241 NLKLTASGP
+241 NLKLTATGP

-260 EKGLGTTL
+260 EKGLGVTL

-275 EFNAG
+275 EFNTG
-280 DTIIVGTA
+280 DTVIVGTA
-288 HEPTITKIRALLKPK
+288 HEPVVTKIRALLKPK

-314 LPVKNVV
+314 LPVKHVA
-321 AASGVKVAAPK
+321 AASGVKISAPK
-332 LENALAGSTIRV
+332 IENALAGSTIRV
-344 VANAEE
+344 VSSPEE
-350 AEILSKEL
+350 VEALSMEL
-358 KSELEAVRIDAEAE
+358 KSELEAVRIDTENE
-372 GVILK
+372 GVVLK
-377 ADTIGSLE
+377 SDTLGSLE
-385 ALVGELKAKN
+385 ALVGELKARN
-395 IAIHFADV
+395 IHIHFADV

-411 IRAAAIKDPLLATIL
+411 IKAAAINDPLLSAVL
-426 AFNVDI
+426 GFNVDI
-432 LPDAINEIQKTSVPV
+432 LPDAITEIQKTNVPV
-447 FSSDIIYTILE
+447 FSSEIIYSIIE
-458 SYEQWMDEQKM
+458 NYEKWVEDQKM

-485 RLLPDC
+485 RILPDC

-497 PAIVGVQIIGGVV
+497 PAVVGVQVIGGIV

-517 REDGANVGEVKGIQA
+517 REDGANVGVVKGIQA
-532 RNENVGSATVGQ
+532 HNENQGSATVGQ

-577 ELELAPRLA
+577 EMELKPKLA
-586 QDERE
+586 EDERE
-591 VLEKFLEIKRKKDP
+591 VLEDFLEIKRKKDP

>member
-1 MREATGMQQKSK
+1 MQHKSK
-13 KASKGKGTKSNLRTP
+13 KAGKAKDKESNLRTP

-36 DHGKTSLL
+36 DHGKTTLL

-65 ATEVPLDVVQEFCG
+65 ATEVPLDVVQDFCG
-79 SRFGNEMQIPGLLF
+79 SHFGNEIEIPGLLF

-127 PQTIESLNIL
+127 PQTIESLGIL

-150 MDRIGGWHSV
+150 MDRIGGWHTT
-160 ANSPFSKSIKA
+160 ANSPFAQSLKA
-171 QNERVT
+171 QSERVS
-177 EVLDTRIY
+177 EALDTKLY

-193 YGFDADRYDRISDFT
+193 YGFDADRYDRITDFT

-219 TGEGVPDLLLVL
+219 TGEGVPDLLMIL
-231 VGLAQRFLKE
+231 VGLAQRFLKD
-241 NLKLTASGP
+241 NLKLTATGP
-250 GVGTILEVKE
+250 GLGTILEVKE

-275 EFNAG
+275 EFFAG
-280 DTIIVGTA
+280 DTVIVGTSR
-288 HEPTITKIRALLKPK
+288 EPLVTKIRALLKPK

-314 LPVKNVV
+314 LPVKHVS
-321 AASGVKVAAPK
+321 AASGVKVSAPK
-332 LENALAGSTIRV
+332 LDNALAGSTIRV
-344 VANAEE
+344 VSNPDEVE
-350 AEILSKEL
+350 ALSQEL
-358 KSELEAVRIDAEAE
+358 KSELDAVRIDTENE

-377 ADTIGSLE
+377 SDTIGSLE
-385 ALVGELKAKN
+385 ALVGELKARD
-395 IAIHFADV
+395 IRIHYADV
-403 GPISRRDV
+403 GPVSRRDV
-411 IRAAAIKDPLLATIL
+411 IRAAAINDPLLSAIL
-426 AFNVDI
+426 GFNVDI
-432 LPDAINEIQKTSVPV
+432 LPDALSEIQKTLVPV
-447 FSSDIIYTILE
+447 FSSDIIYTIIE
-458 SYEQWMDEQKM
+458 SYEHWVEDQKI

-485 RLLPDC
+485 RILPDC

-497 PAIVGVQIIGGVV
+497 PAVVGVQVIGGIV

-517 REDGANVGEVKGIQA
+517 REDGANVGVIKGIQA
-532 RNENVGSATVGQ
+532 HNENQGSATAGQ

-577 ELELAPRLA
+577 ELELKPKLA
-586 QDERE
+586 EDERE
-591 VLEKFLEIKRKKDP
+591 VLDNFLEIKRKKDP

>member
-1 MREATGMQQKSK
+1 MQQKSK
-13 KASKGKGTKSNLRTP
+13 KSGKGMGNDSNLRTP

-36 DHGKTSLL
+36 DHGKTTLL

-65 ATEVPLDVVQEFCG
+65 ATEVPLNVVQDFCG
-79 SRFGNEMQIPGLLF
+79 SRFGGEFQVPGLLF

-116 VLIVDVNEGFQ
+116 VLIVDLNEGFQ
-127 PQTIESLNIL
+127 PQTIESLGIL

-150 MDRIGGWHSV
+150 MDRIGGWRPTPN
-160 ANSPFSKSIKA
+160 APFAKSMKA
-171 QNERVT
+171 QSERVV
-177 EVLDTRIY
+177 EELDTRIY

-193 YGFDADRYDRISDFT
+193 YGFDGDRYDRIPDFT
-208 RTIGIVPISAI
+208 KTVGIVPISAV
-219 TGEGVPDLLLVL
+219 TGEGVPDLLLIL
-231 VGLAQRFLKE
+231 VGLAQKFLKE
-241 NLKLTASGP
+241 NLKLTSSGP

-260 EKGLGTTL
+260 ERGLGTTL

-275 EFNAG
+275 EFRSG
-280 DTIIVGTA
+280 DTVIVGTA
-288 HEPTITKIRALLKPK
+288 HEPVITKIRALLKPK

-314 LPVKNVV
+314 LPVKHVV
-321 AASGVKVAAPK
+321 AASGVKVSAPK

-344 VANAEE
+344 VASPEE
-350 AEILSKEL
+350 IETLTQEL
-358 KSELEAVRIDAEAE
+358 KSELEAVRVDAEVE

-395 IAIHFADV
+395 VAIHFADV

-411 IRAAAIKDPLLATIL
+411 IRAAAIKDPLLSVIL
-426 AFNVDI
+426 AFNVEI
-432 LPDAINEIQKTSVPV
+432 LPDAISEIQKTNVPV
-447 FSSDIIYTILE
+447 FPSDIIYTIIE
-458 SYEQWMDEQKM
+458 NYEAWLDEQKM
-469 KMEQER
+469 RIEQER

-497 PAIVGVQIIGGVV
+497 PAIVGVQIVGGIV

-532 RNENVGSATVGQ
+532 HNENVGSATVGQ

-577 ELELAPRLA
+577 ELELKPKLA
-586 QDERE
+586 EDERE
-591 VLEKFLEIKRKKDP
+591 VLEDFLEIKRKKDP

>member
-1 MREATGMQQKSK
+1 MQPKSK
-13 KASKGKGTKSNLRTP
+13 KASKSKGNESSLRTP

-36 DHGKTSLL
+36 DHGKTTLL

-65 ATEVPLDVVQEFCG
+65 ATEVPLDVIQDFCG
-79 SRFGNEMQIPGLLF
+79 SHFGNEMHIPGLLF

-127 PQTIESLNIL
+127 PQTIESLSIL
-137 KRFKTPFVVAANK
+137 KRYKTPFVVAANK
-150 MDRIGGWHSV
+150 MDRIGGWHPT
-160 ANSPFSKSIKA
+160 ANAPFATSLKA

-177 EVLDTRIY
+177 EVLDTRLY

-193 YGFDADRYDRISDFT
+193 YGFDGDRYDRIGDFT
-208 RTIGIVPISAI
+208 RTVGIVPISAV
-219 TGEGVPDLLLVL
+219 TGEGVPDLLMILA
-231 VGLAQRFLKE
+231 GLAQRFLKD
-241 NLKLTASGP
+241 NLKLTATGP

-260 EKGLGTTL
+260 EKGLGVTL

-275 EFNAG
+275 EFNSG
-280 DTIIVGTA
+280 DTVIVGTA
-288 HEPTITKIRALLKPK
+288 HEPVVTKIRALLKPK

-314 LPVKNVV
+314 LPVKHVA
-321 AASGVKVAAPK
+321 AASGVKISAPK
-332 LENALAGSTIRV
+332 IENALAGSTIRV
-344 VANAEE
+344 VSSPEE
-350 AEILSKEL
+350 VEALSMEL
-358 KSELEAVRIDAEAE
+358 KSELEAVRIDTENE
-372 GVILK
+372 GVVLK
-377 ADTIGSLE
+377 SDTLGSLE
-385 ALVGELKAKN
+385 ALVGELKARN
-395 IAIHFADV
+395 IHIHFADV

-411 IRAAAIKDPLLATIL
+411 IRAAAINDPLLSAVL
-426 AFNVDI
+426 GFNVDI
-432 LPDAINEIQKTSVPV
+432 LPDAITEIQKTNVPV
-447 FSSDIIYTILE
+447 FSSEIIYSIIE
-458 SYEQWMDEQKM
+458 NYEKWVEDQKI

-485 RLLPDC
+485 RILPDC

-497 PAIVGVQIIGGVV
+497 PAVVGVQVIGGIV

-517 REDGANVGEVKGIQA
+517 REDGANVGVVKGIQA
-532 RNENVGSATVGQ
+532 HNENQGSATVGQ

-577 ELELAPRLA
+577 EMELKPKLA
-586 QDERE
+586 EDERE
-591 VLEKFLEIKRKKDP
+591 VLEDFLEIKRKKDP